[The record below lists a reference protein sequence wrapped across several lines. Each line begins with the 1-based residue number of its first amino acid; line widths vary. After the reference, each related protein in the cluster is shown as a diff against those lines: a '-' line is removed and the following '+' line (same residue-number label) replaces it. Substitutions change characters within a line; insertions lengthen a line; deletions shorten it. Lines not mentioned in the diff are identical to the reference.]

1 MFFLLQVE
9 DNDGQSC
16 LHISS
21 SRGHA
26 DMAQVLLGQGA
37 SINARDKK
45 GWMALHCAA
54 HAGFLDIVHLLVEN
68 GASTVAESNEGHI
81 PLWYLLTYLST
92 SLKLIT
98 PIYFFPCVISD
109 LV

>member
-1 MFFLLQVE
+1 
-9 DNDGQSC
+9 
-16 LHISS
+16 
-21 SRGHA
+21 
-26 DMAQVLLGQGA
+26 MAQVLLGQGA

-81 PLWYLLTYLST
+81 PLW
-92 SLKLIT
+92 
-98 PIYFFPCVISD
+98 
-109 LV
+109 